1 MVIEMNRLT
10 KLEKGGKHFKGRL
23 INRPTDRHI
32 YWQAYGQID
41 RCIDREKN

>member
-23 INRPTDRHI
+23 INRPTDRHT
-32 YWQAYGQID
+32 YGQAKGQID
-41 RCIDREKN
+41 RWIDIEAS